1 MDLGVPPAPS
11 LPTLTAMTTST
22 REDKPRRIRRRPE
35 DAEREIL
42 DAAEAFLQDHDF
54 RDLTVDAVMS
64 GTGMQ
69 RSGFYNYFADRNE
82 LVMRLIERIAVEMMD
97 VARPWLDEDGDPRAT
112 LGAGLDQVV
121 DIYAQHG
128 RLLRAVHEA
137 SYHDHEVE
145 RYYRALLIDSF
156 VDAVGRRLRR
166 ERRAGRSQVRNPD
179 DIAHA
184 LLTLNVNVLVER
196 LGRSPADSP
205 GAVARTLRYMWEQAV
220 YGRVPDELGAVGG

>member
-1 MDLGVPPAPS
+1 MDPGLPPAPGF
-11 LPTLTAMTTST
+11 PTLTAMTTSA

-64 GTGMQ
+64 GTGMR

-97 VARPWLDEDGDPRAT
+97 VARPWLDDDGDPHDT
-112 LGAGLDQVV
+112 LAAGLDQVV
-121 DIYAQHG
+121 DIYARHG
-128 RLLRAVHEA
+128 RLLMAVHEA

-145 RYYRALLIDSF
+145 RFYRALLVDSF
-156 VDAVGRRLRR
+156 VEAVTRRLRR
-166 ERRAGRSQVRNPD
+166 ERRAGRSSVTSPREVAQ
-179 DIAHA
+179 A
-184 LLTLNVNVLVER
+184 LLLLNVNVLVER

-205 GAVARTLRYMWEQAV
+205 RAVARTLRFMWEQAI
-220 YGRVPDELGAVGG
+220 YGRVDGRAR